1 VKTIHTVVVLLL
13 ACTLLGCASNG
24 RKPPEAAG
32 GVIAENAIVPLT
44 KSEEADIRDQI
55 ERNWNLGEFA
65 ASPNLADRVIQVRIE
80 LQPDG
85 TVTSVEVLNDEA
97 GNSDFRQAA
106 ESARRAIMISSPL
119 RLPPGKTYKSMR
131 LNFHP
136 DKLLQ

>member
-1 VKTIHTVVVLLL
+1 MKTIHIAVVLLL
-13 ACTLLGCASNG
+13 ACTLLGCASTG
-24 RKPPEAAG
+24 RKPAEAAG
-32 GVIAENAIVPLT
+32 GAITEDAIVPLT
-44 KSEEADIRDQI
+44 KSEEADIRHQI

-85 TVTSVEVLNDEA
+85 TVTDVKVLNDEA
-97 GNSDFRQAA
+97 GNPDFRQAA

-119 RLPPGKTYKSMR
+119 RLPPGKTYRSMR

-136 DKLLQ
+136 DKVIQ

>member
-24 RKPPEAAG
+24 RKPPEAA
-32 GVIAENAIVPLT
+32 VPLT